1 VTIEPGTLLG
11 DRYRVVRVLG
21 RGGMGLVAEARNVI
35 TDKRVA
41 VKWLHAEAA
50 SDPELSLRLVRE
62 ATAASRIRHPN
73 VVDVYDVI
81 RDGAAIIL
89 VMELLEGEPMR
100 ALLDR
105 RPSISA
111 LLAALLPAM
120 RGVCEAHQQGVIHRD
135 IHPGNI
141 FLARES
147 DGVVT
152 PKVLDFGISKIGSEA
167 AKQAPTLT
175 RSGITMGTPLYM
187 SYEQLISARDV
198 DTRTDVYSFGVVLYE
213 GLTGQVPYDGENF
226 AAIAMQIVNGQPVPP
241 RELRPDLAPE
251 LERIVLRA
259 MARNREDRI
268 ARLDELARALAPFA
282 AGGEVPMPVMARSDR
297 PPAPRAAQETVDL
310 GGRHVDTQGRIS
322 SPLAQSAPPRHR
334 GDPARPQ
341 KRALLWGMGAG
352 AGAALIGAAIVLH
365 GAKPSPPAATKPAA
379 VVVPAQPTV
388 PSPVLPPVLPPVAR
402 VEPVQAPDAGVLV
415 TPPMAAPPARPP
427 VRVPAGPVVAPVVK
441 TPDAQF
447 RAGRA
452 RREDF

>member
-41 VKWLHAEAA
+41 VKWLHAEVA
-50 SDPELSLRLVRE
+50 SDPEMSQRLVRE

-100 ALLDR
+100 ALLER
-105 RPSISA
+105 RPSIPA
-111 LLAALLPAM
+111 LLAVLLPAM

-198 DTRTDVYSFGVVLYE
+198 DARTDVYSFGVVLYE

-268 ARLDELARALAPFA
+268 ATLDELARSLAPFA
-282 AGGEVPMPVMARSDR
+282 DGGEVPLPVMARTDR
-297 PPAPRAAQETVDL
+297 PPAPSAHQETVDL
-310 GGRHVDTQGRIS
+310 GVRRVDTQGRIS
-322 SPLAQSAPPRHR
+322 SPLAQSAPPRAMV
-334 GDPARPQ
+334 DPARQQ

-352 AGAALIGAAIVLH
+352 ACAALIGAAVVLH
-365 GAKPSPPAATKPAA
+365 AAKPSPPAAAKPAA
-379 VVVPAQPTV
+379 MVVVPAQPTV
-388 PSPVLPPVLPPVAR
+388 PPPVLPAVAR
-402 VEPVQAPDAGVLV
+402 VEPVRAPDAGVLV

-427 VRVPAGPVVAPVVK
+427 VRVPAAPVVAPVVK